1 MEKSKNFAMSFL
13 GFYVDGNNKQAVE
26 FMSLEA
32 SSGERFDI
40 GKVSLSWGVFGGNSL
55 K

>member
-1 MEKSKNFAMSFL
+1 MAVLIFEIDGKEQEFCYVLFRFMLMEIS
-13 GFYVDGNNKQAVE
+13 KQAVE

-40 GKVSLSWGVFGGNSL
+40 GKVSR
-55 K
+55 

>member
-13 GFYVDGNNKQAVE
+13 GLCCGNNKQAVE

-32 SSGERFDI
+32 RSGERFDI
-40 GKVSLSWGVFGGNSL
+40 GKVSR
-55 K
+55 